1 MKTVNRVL
9 VIDKHGK
16 PLMPC
21 HPARAR
27 QLLRKGRAVIYRR
40 YPFTILIKDREVRND
55 GKDVQPVRLKIDPGS
70 KVTGLSLV
78 GEFQRGKTVI
88 WAAELHHRGQQIR
101 NALAERR
108 VLRRSRRYRK
118 TRYRAPRF
126 LNRRRPEGWL
136 PPSIMSRVCNVRTWV
151 YRLQKFAPVTSLSME
166 LAKFDTQK
174 LMNPEIQGIEY
185 QQGTLFGYEVR
196 EYLLEKFGRRCVYC
210 DKENVPLEID
220 HVIPRSKGG
229 SDRVSNLVIAC
240 HDCNQA
246 KGSRPLEE
254 FLAHEPER
262 AKRIKAEL
270 ETPLKDAAAV
280 NATRWTLFHLLKET
294 GLELEVGTGGRT
306 KRNRSVQ
313 EYPKAH
319 WIDASCVGESGEYVR
334 LVPDMQVLK
343 IFAKGHGR
351 RRMCTVDKYG
361 FPRSHRL
368 RMQSYLGFK
377 TGDIVRAVIP
387 KGKYE
392 GVHVGRITIRHRPS
406 FRLNGFDVHPKYLN
420 LLHKNDGYEYALKTA
435 HSPSQ

>member
-9 VIDKHGK
+9 VVDKHGK

-27 QLLRKGRAVIYRR
+27 QLLKKGRAVIYRR
-40 YPFTILIKDREVRND
+40 YPFTILIKDREVGDD
-55 GKDVQPVRLKIDPGS
+55 GEDVQPVRLKIDPGS

-88 WAAELHHRGQQIR
+88 WAAELHHRGQQIH
-101 NALAERR
+101 NALTERR
-108 VLRRSRRYRK
+108 ALRRSRRYRK

-151 YRLQKFAPVTSLSME
+151 YRLQKFVPVTSLSME
-166 LAKFDTQK
+166 LVKFDTQK
-174 LMNPEIQGIEY
+174 LMNPEIRGIEY

-196 EYLLEKFGRRCVYC
+196 EYLLEKFGRRCIYC
-210 DKENVPLEID
+210 DRENVPLEID

-229 SDRVSNLVIAC
+229 SDRISNLVIAC

-262 AKRIKAEL
+262 VKRIKAEL
-270 ETPLKDAAAV
+270 KTPLKDAAAV
-280 NATRWTLFHLLKET
+280 NTARWALFHLLKET
-294 GLELEVGTGGRT
+294 GLELEVGTGGQT

-351 RRMCTVDKYG
+351 RQMCITTKYG

-368 RMQSYLGFK
+368 RTRSYLGFK

-406 FRLNGFDVHPKYLN
+406 FRLNGFNVHPKYLN
-420 LLHKNDGYEYALKTA
+420 LLYKNDGYEYAL
-435 HSPSQ
+435 S

>member
-210 DKENVPLEID
+210 DRENVPLEID

-229 SDRVSNLVIAC
+229 GDRVSNLVIAC
-240 HDCNQA
+240 HDCNQE
-246 KGSRPLEE
+246 KGNRSLEE
-254 FLAHEPER
+254 FLAHEPDR

-306 KRNRSVQ
+306 KRNPLKPRN
-313 EYPKAH
+313 
-319 WIDASCVGESGEYVR
+319 WIGQ
-334 LVPDMQVLK
+334 P
-343 IFAKGHGR
+343 
-351 RRMCTVDKYG
+351 
-361 FPRSHRL
+361 P
-368 RMQSYLGFK
+368 
-377 TGDIVRAVIP
+377 
-387 KGKYE
+387 
-392 GVHVGRITIRHRPS
+392 
-406 FRLNGFDVHPKYLN
+406 
-420 LLHKNDGYEYALKTA
+420 
-435 HSPSQ
+435 